1 MILTMILI
9 VFNLIYAGR
18 ALERMITTPDRR
30 TWMDWLEFGFFL
42 FMGLYLMVAMVGQ
55 ASGVVQ

>member
-1 MILTMILI
+1 MILI

-18 ALERMITTPDRR
+18 ALERMITTPDGR
-30 TWMDWLEFGFFL
+30 TWMDWLEFGFWL

>member
-18 ALERMITTPDRR
+18 ALERMITTPDGR
-30 TWMDWLEFGFFL
+30 TWMDWLEFGFWL

>member
-9 VFNLIYAGR
+9 VFNLIYADR
-18 ALERMITTPDRR
+18 ALERMITTPDCD
-30 TWMDWLEFGFFL
+30 TWIDWLGFGLCL
-42 FMGLYLMVAMVGQ
+42 FMGPYLMVTMVYQ